1 VTDDAAVV
9 IDHVSKDYRVVRGSS
24 SSLKES
30 VLRRHRGD
38 AEVFHALRDVSLTIP
53 RGTTFGLVGHNGS
66 GKSTLLKL
74 VAGIFEPNAGSVRV
88 NGRVTALLELGAGF
102 HPDLTGR
109 ENVFLSASI
118 HGVGSRQAQRQI
130 DNIKEFSGLGD
141 FFEAPVKTYSSGM
154 FVRLGFAVSVHL
166 EPDILIIDEV
176 VAVGDE
182 QFQRQCFDHL
192 HALRRKG
199 TTILFVTHSLA
210 VVEQLAHE
218 AAWIDHGRLRR
229 EGTARDVIDAYL
241 GQVNREERERQ
252 VAEVA
257 RRTVQVGSGSAQSGC
272 GSAQAGSGSDEQSP
286 AATGPSPETPAD
298 PGTTGTTGT
307 PGAEPHPDDA
317 SPTPEPA
324 VSRWGSREA
333 EVLGV
338 DFLDADGRATSMVE
352 FGEPLTI
359 RVRYVAH
366 ESLDGPNFG
375 LAAWSEQGWPIGA
388 PNTRLAGTATGTV
401 QGEGRIDFHMPR
413 CVFVPGRVTFSAAIT
428 DDSTLHT
435 YDWWDKAF
443 ELKVVPSHG
452 IAPTGLI
459 EVPGTW
465 QGPAST

>member
-1 VTDDAAVV
+1 VSDDAVV
-9 IDHVSKDYRVVRGSS
+9 IDHVSKAYRVVRGSS
-24 SSLKES
+24 TSLKES
-30 VLRRHRGD
+30 VLRRHSGH

-74 VAGIFEPNAGSVRV
+74 VAGIFEPSSGSVRV

-130 DNIKEFSGLGD
+130 DSIKEFSGLGD

-192 HALRRKG
+192 HTLRLKG
-199 TTILFVTHSLA
+199 TTILFVSHSLA
-210 VVEQLAHE
+210 VVEQLANE
-218 AAWIDHGRLRR
+218 AAWIDHGQLRR
-229 EGTARDVIDAYL
+229 DGTAREVIDAYL
-241 GQVNREERERQ
+241 GQVNRQERERQ
-252 VAEVA
+252 DAQVQRRAVEV
-257 RRTVQVGSGSAQSGC
+257 GDGSAQT
-272 GSAQAGSGSDEQSP
+272 APTPDEQR
-286 AATGPSPETPAD
+286 AD
-298 PGTTGTTGT
+298 PIEPTGD
-307 PGAEPHPDDA
+307 ADADADA
-317 SPTPEPA
+317 SGAASALDSPPA
-324 VSRWGSREA
+324 PQSDVARWGSREA

-338 DFLDADGRATSMVE
+338 DFLDVDGRVTSMVE
-352 FGEPLTI
+352 FGEPLTV

-388 PNTRLAGTATGTV
+388 PNTRLSGVATGLV
-401 QGEGRIDFHMPR
+401 HGEGWIDFHMPR

-435 YDWWDKAF
+435 YDWWDRAF

-452 IAPTGLI
+452 FAPTGLI
-459 EVPGTW
+459 EVPGAW
-465 QGPAST
+465 QSPTSA